1 MDRLALAFVIL
12 GLIGCAAGRASRFP
26 PDFNESVA
34 ERVSRCGSLIGGC
47 GR

>member
-12 GLIGCAAGRASRFP
+12 GLIGCAAGRASRMP
-26 PDFNESVA
+26 PDFHESVA
-34 ERVSRCGSLIGGC
+34 ERIGRCGSLMSGC

>member
-1 MDRLALAFVIL
+1 MERLALAFVIL
-12 GLIGCAAGRASRFP
+12 GLIGCAAGRASRMP